1 MLGVIPS
8 HHGVDRECTE
18 QELAQEVVE
27 YALGQPNQG
36 GKQEGVLEE
45 VEGQEEGEQ
54 EAQEGALDEQEK
66 HS

>member
-1 MLGVIPS
+1 MLGVVPS
-8 HHGVDRECTE
+8 HYGVDREGTE

-27 YALGQPNQG
+27 YALGQPDQLRE
-36 GKQEGVLEE
+36 QEGVLQE
-45 VEGQEEGEQ
+45 VEGQEEGDQ

>member
-1 MLGVIPS
+1 MLGVVPS
-8 HHGVDRECTE
+8 HHGVDREGTE

-27 YALGQPNQG
+27 YALGKPDQRRE
-36 GKQEGVLEE
+36 QEGVLEE

>member
-1 MLGVIPS
+1 MLGVVPS
-8 HHGVDRECTE
+8 HHGVDREGTE

-27 YALGQPNQG
+27 YALGQPDQRRE
-36 GKQEGVLEE
+36 QERVLEK

-54 EAQEGALDEQEK
+54 EAEEGALDEQEK